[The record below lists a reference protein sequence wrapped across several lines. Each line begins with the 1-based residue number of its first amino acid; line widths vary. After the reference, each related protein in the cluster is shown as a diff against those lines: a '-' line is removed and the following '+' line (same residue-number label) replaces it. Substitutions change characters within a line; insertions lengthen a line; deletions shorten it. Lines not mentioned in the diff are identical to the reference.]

1 MPLSRHS
8 VGTYQ
13 ETSSHTTRQGTLGNS
28 RLSSLS
34 HCVDPGLK
42 SGISVRDLIF
52 TLKKKKKKNAGGKH
66 SPQILAREEKEK
78 QSKTHISKVDVSQ
91 ITLQSLVLSTF
102 SCGV

>member
-52 TLKKKKKKNAGGKH
+52 TLKKKKKRKTQAAN
-66 SPQILAREEKEK
+66 ILPNSSHARKKKKEK
-78 QSKTHISKVDVSQ
+78 QSTHQ
-91 ITLQSLVLSTF
+91 
-102 SCGV
+102 